1 MKISLS
7 TRVFLI
13 VSGLIGIAIGGA
25 LLFTPVEF
33 QASSGISLADDVNL
47 LSEIRAPG
55 GALLAAGIIIVS
67 GAFVQK
73 ITQTSILLSCLFY
86 LSYGASRLVGVMVDG
101 VPNNTV
107 IAAMA
112 CEIIIGLIS
121 LFALLSFQRKQ
132 NRARELLTFNMKR
145 KEQ

>member
-1 MKISLS
+1 MQISLS
-7 TRVFLI
+7 TRVFLA

-33 QASSGISLADDVNL
+33 QASSGINLADDVNL

-86 LSYGASRLVGVMVDG
+86 LSYGASRLVGVMIDG
-101 VPNNTV
+101 VPGNAV
-107 IAAMA
+107 VAATA
-112 CEIIIGLIS
+112 CEIIIGLMS
-121 LFALLSFQRKQ
+121 LCALLRFHKKQ
-132 NRARELLTFNMKR
+132 NRPT
-145 KEQ
+145 